1 MGPSAATTALME
13 AAIEYQKPIYH
24 LPTDLG
30 INEFKRQVRLRFRHS
45 KKAFQNR
52 LIKAYKKRSWM
63 EFEGVTKGRGTF
75 PTHPVYGKKLKV
87 KKTGLEVETEIK
99 VTHGKQHKK

>member
-1 MGPSAATTALME
+1 MGPSASTTALME
-13 AAIEYQKPIYH
+13 AALEWQKPIWH

-30 INEFKRQVRLRFRHS
+30 ISEFKRQVRLRFRHNT
-45 KKAFQNR
+45 KAFQNR

-87 KKTGLEVETEIK
+87 KTAGLDAEFDIK